1 MTAEA
6 AWGLYIHIPYC
17 RSKCGYCDFT
27 SYTDAWGT
35 LPAYLDALPR
45 EAARYAGCAVDT
57 VYIGGGT
64 PSCLRL
70 GDIARLMEAMRQVF
84 RIAEDAEISIEANPN
99 SLDDEKAREFF
110 GAGIN
115 RLSLGLQATQGEL
128 LRKIGRTHTYADFLR
143 ALEAA
148 QAAGFSNISADLMYS
163 LPTQSVAAAEESAEK
178 LSALPVTHISAYAL
192 RLERGTP
199 LFGAPQPD
207 DDTDRAM
214 FYAMMARF
222 REAGFARY
230 EISNFAK
237 KGYACRHNLKYWRG
251 EEYVG
256 LGVAAHSCFQGVR
269 YGNTASI
276 ENYLSKVAAGVSATV
291 QREAAEP
298 VTEALMLKT
307 RLVEGIP
314 LGELPRGRRA
324 GSFLQKLLQ
333 TGYARVQDGAFCLT
347 DHGMD
352 LHNSIV
358 VELLEYAEQAPDE
371 NFSDGNFGQK
381 HCESPSCRV

>member
-6 AWGLYIHIPYC
+6 ARGLYIHIPYC

-99 SLDDEKAREFF
+99 SLDGEKAREFF

-163 LPTQSVAAAEESAEK
+163 LPTQSVAAAEESAENS
-178 LSALPVTHISAYAL
+178 LPCQLRTFRPMRCGWSGGRPCSARRSRTTI
-192 RLERGTP
+192 RI
-199 LFGAPQPD
+199 APCSM
-207 DDTDRAM
+207 R
-214 FYAMMARF
+214 
-222 REAGFARY
+222 
-230 EISNFAK
+230 
-237 KGYACRHNLKYWRG
+237 
-251 EEYVG
+251 
-256 LGVAAHSCFQGVR
+256 
-269 YGNTASI
+269 
-276 ENYLSKVAAGVSATV
+276 
-291 QREAAEP
+291 
-298 VTEALMLKT
+298 
-307 RLVEGIP
+307 
-314 LGELPRGRRA
+314 
-324 GSFLQKLLQ
+324 
-333 TGYARVQDGAFCLT
+333 
-347 DHGMD
+347 
-352 LHNSIV
+352 
-358 VELLEYAEQAPDE
+358 
-371 NFSDGNFGQK
+371 
-381 HCESPSCRV
+381 

>member
-1 MTAEA
+1 
-6 AWGLYIHIPYC
+6 
-17 RSKCGYCDFT
+17 
-27 SYTDAWGT
+27 
-35 LPAYLDALPR
+35 
-45 EAARYAGCAVDT
+45 
-57 VYIGGGT
+57 
-64 PSCLRL
+64 
-70 GDIARLMEAMRQVF
+70 
-84 RIAEDAEISIEANPN
+84 
-99 SLDDEKAREFF
+99 
-110 GAGIN
+110 
-115 RLSLGLQATQGEL
+115 
-128 LRKIGRTHTYADFLR
+128 
-143 ALEAA
+143 
-148 QAAGFSNISADLMYS
+148 
-163 LPTQSVAAAEESAEK
+163 
-178 LSALPVTHISAYAL
+178 
-192 RLERGTP
+192 
-199 LFGAPQPD
+199 
-207 DDTDRAM
+207 
-214 FYAMMARF
+214 MMARF

-347 DHGMD
+347 DHGMRPAQQ
-352 LHNSIV
+352 HRGR
-358 VELLEYAEQAPDE
+358 A
-371 NFSDGNFGQK
+371 FGIRGASAGRKFFGWKLWAKALRIPLVQGIIGHIEK
-381 HCESPSCRV
+381 TKEDFL

>member
-6 AWGLYIHIPYC
+6 ARGLYIHIPYC
-17 RSKCGYCDFT
+17 QSKCGYCDFT

-35 LPAYLDALPR
+35 LSAYLDALPC

-64 PSCLRL
+64 PSCLRP
-70 GDIARLMEAMRQVF
+70 GDIARLMEAMRRVF
-84 RIAEDAEISIEANPN
+84 CIAEDAEISIEANPN
-99 SLDDEKAREFF
+99 SLDAQKAQEFF

-115 RLSLGLQATQGEL
+115 RLSIGLQAVQGEL
-128 LRKIGRTHTYADFLR
+128 LKKIGRTHSYADFLR
-143 ALEAA
+143 ALDVA

-163 LPTQSVAAAEESAEK
+163 LPGQSVAMAEESAAK

-207 DDTDRAM
+207 DETDRAM

-222 REAGFARY
+222 REAGFLRY

-237 KGYACRHNLKYWRG
+237 EGYACRHNLKYWRG
-251 EEYVG
+251 EEYIG
-256 LGVAAHSCFQGVR
+256 LGVAAHSCFRGRR

-276 ENYLSKVAAGVSATV
+276 EGYLSKVAAGESAAV

-298 VTEALMLKT
+298 ALEALMLKT
-307 RLVEGIP
+307 RLTEGIP

-324 GSFLQKLLQ
+324 GAFLQKLLQ
-333 TGYARVQDGAFCLT
+333 TGYARVRDGRFCLT
-347 DHGMD
+347 DRGMD
-352 LHNSIV
+352 LHNSV
-358 VELLEYAEQAPDE
+358 AVELLEYAEEAPLQ

-381 HCESPSCRV
+381 DCESPSRRV